1 MSDATPAPEIPAKA
15 NHFYFLDALR
25 GLAAVWVIFYHA
37 SAEGKRLTSLAAV
50 LPDWFETVL
59 LKWGSLGVSIF
70 FVLSG
75 FVIAH
80 SLRKAIV
87 NAEYFKQF
95 SLRRFARLTPPYYLS
110 IVLALGY
117 AIFAAKSKGIPFE
130 APSPAKFLAH
140 LAFVQDLVGLGHIN
154 EVYWT
159 LCLEV
164 QFYLSFCGLLWLA
177 QVLAKRLDDEAARA
191 WVFGPSAIVAAIFPL
206 FIEQPSRPTYFLPL
220 WYGFLLGVF
229 AYWSWQKRIP
239 SSVFYGYSALFI
251 VSSIVHQDVFSAAC
265 ALSALLLHEAGRFN
279 QLGVWLKAAPFQF
292 LGKISYSLYLNH
304 VMVVGALFKV
314 GYGKLGM
321 TLTSDLL
328 LLAASIVI
336 SIGLAWVTWWIAER
350 PSIKWSQSFKVISD

>member
-1 MSDATPAPEIPAKA
+1 VSDPTLAPETPAKI

-37 SAEGKRLTSLAAV
+37 SDEGKRLTSLAAV
-50 LPDWFETVL
+50 LPDWFEVVL

-87 NAEYFKQF
+87 NAQYFKTF
-95 SLRRFARLTPPYYLS
+95 SLRRFVRLTPPYYLS

-117 AIFAAKSKGIPFE
+117 GIFAAKSKGIPFE
-130 APSPAKFLAH
+130 PPSPTKFLAH
-140 LAFVQDLVGLGHIN
+140 LAYVQDLFGLGHIN

-177 QVLAKRLDDEAARA
+177 QVLAKRVGDEAARA

-206 FIEQPSRPTYFLPL
+206 FIEQTSRPTYFLPL

-239 SSVFYGYSALFI
+239 AAAFYGYSAVFV
-251 VSSIVHQDVFSAAC
+251 VSAIVHQDVFSAAC

-328 LLAASIVI
+328 LLGASILG

-350 PSIKWSQSFKVISD
+350 PSIKWSQSFKAS

>member
-1 MSDATPAPEIPAKA
+1 VSDPTLDSASPAKQT
-15 NHFYFLDALR
+15 HFYFLDALR

-37 SAEGKRLTSLAAV
+37 SDSGKRLTSLAAV

-87 NAEYFKQF
+87 DAEYFKQF
-95 SLRRFARLTPPYYLS
+95 SLRRFVRLTPPYYLS
-110 IVLALGY
+110 IVLALAYG
-117 AIFAAKSKGIPFE
+117 IFAAKSKGVPFE
-130 APSPAKFLAH
+130 SPSPAKALTH
-140 LAFVQDLVGLGHIN
+140 LAYVQDLFGLGHIN

-164 QFYLSFCGLLWLA
+164 QFYLSLCGLLWIA
-177 QVLAKRLDDEAARA
+177 QMLAKRIGDEAARA
-191 WVFGPSAIVAAIFPL
+191 WVFGSSAIVAAIFPL
-206 FIEQPSRPTYFLPL
+206 FIEQTSRPTYFLPL

-239 SSVFYGYSALFI
+239 AAAFYAYSALFI
-251 VSSIVHQDVFSAAC
+251 VSSIVHQDPFSAAC
-265 ALSALLLHEAGRFN
+265 GLSALLLHEAGRFN

-328 LLAASIVI
+328 LLGASIVG

-350 PSIKWSQSFKVISD
+350 PSIQWSQRLKAS